1 MATKQKAKRKILDK
15 TSLKMDVCFQLFETP
30 SMAARLFCT
39 WNSRGKNAGVD
50 SRSLLQGIFPTQE
63 SNPGLLHCR
72 WILYHLN
79 HQRSP
84 FHTTVVKFISFGHD
98 FLKGFFCILLLRQLH
113 LYSAAWSCL
122 TFQ

>member
-50 SRSLLQGIFPTQE
+50 SRSLLQGILPNQGL
-63 SNPGLLHCR
+63 NPGDLHCR
-72 WILYHLN
+72 QIIYHLR
-79 HQRSP
+79 HQRGVFYKSLRMLILRGAVSC
-84 FHTTVVKFISFGHD
+84 FHFKKTYLQG
-98 FLKGFFCILLLRQLH
+98 
-113 LYSAAWSCL
+113 
-122 TFQ
+122 